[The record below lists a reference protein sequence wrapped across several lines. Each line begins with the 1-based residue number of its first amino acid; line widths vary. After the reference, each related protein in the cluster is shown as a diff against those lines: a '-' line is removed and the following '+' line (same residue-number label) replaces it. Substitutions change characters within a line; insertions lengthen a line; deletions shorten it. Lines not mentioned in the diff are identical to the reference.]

1 MQGDLDTSIEN
12 WETNRKT
19 LKKNWR
25 KNVDCARTNSGLDV
39 RKELRWFEIV
49 HPVLADT
56 NTVID
61 ILSSS
66 ALYLSF
72 QAENLSTESRNEKN
86 NKETS
91 DKQNGITLSERKLH

>member
-1 MQGDLDTSIEN
+1 M
-12 WETNRKT
+12 
-19 LKKNWR
+19 
-25 KNVDCARTNSGLDV
+25 
-39 RKELRWFEIV
+39 

-61 ILSSS
+61 ILFSS

-91 DKQNGITLSERKLH
+91 DKQNGITLSERSLSSAAFETKKNQNKYFNFGSKKKNNYKTT